1 MTGLANER
9 GDLQV
14 PQILDQNEIDA
25 LLSAVDEGALEGAL
39 GSDAEVAI
47 APGRPAAATR
57 DTQVQPYD
65 FKRPERVSK
74 EQMRSLES
82 LHETFS
88 RNFGAG
94 LSGHL
99 RTIVEVSII
108 SIEQM
113 TYSEFLQLLPN
124 PTCMQVLS
132 CQPLEGS
139 MILEINP
146 LIIFP
151 IIDRLLGGG
160 NEAAFIPDR
169 ALTDIETTL
178 VRCIIE
184 RATDT
189 LREAWMPVTEI
200 DFQAVRSESNPAMV
214 QIVPPNEVVVVMGFE
229 IGTGGRSGMMSLC
242 IPFNVIE
249 PIMSEFSGHNWS
261 VYNRS
266 DEDQTSKQRLATSIG
281 GTVVELTAYLA
292 ETTITLSEL
301 MQLKP
306 GDILKTDKSANSDLQ
321 ITVNGQPKFRGK
333 PGVYK
338 EHKALGLTRFALPQ
352 ERI

>member
-1 MTGLANER
+1 M
-9 GDLQV
+9 
-14 PQILDQNEIDA
+14 PQILDQTEIDA
-25 LLSAVDEGALEGAL
+25 LLSAVDEGALGSGAETAL
-39 GSDAEVAI
+39 LE
-47 APGRPAAATR
+47 GRPATAVSDAR
-57 DTQVQPYD
+57 VRPYD

-88 RNFGAG
+88 RSFGAS

-99 RTIVEVSII
+99 RTIVEVNII

-124 PTCMQVLS
+124 PTCLQLLS
-132 CQPLEGS
+132 CQPLDGNL
-139 MILEINP
+139 ILEINP

-160 NEAAFIPDR
+160 NDAAFIPDR
-169 ALTDIETTL
+169 ALTAIEATL
-178 VRCIIE
+178 VHCIIQ
-184 RATDT
+184 RAMDT
-189 LREAWMPVTEI
+189 LQEAWMPITRI

-214 QIVPPNEVVVVMGFE
+214 QIVPPDEVVVVMGFE
-229 IGTGGRSGMMSLC
+229 IGTGGRSGMMSFC

-261 VYNRS
+261 VYTRS
-266 DEDQTSKQRLATSIG
+266 SEDDASKNNLVARVQ
-281 GTVVELTAYLA
+281 GTVVNLTAYLA
-292 ETTITLSEL
+292 ETTITLNEL

-306 GDILKTDKSANSDLQ
+306 DDILKTDKPSNSELLV
-321 ITVNGQPKFRGK
+321 TVNGQPKFRGK
-333 PGVYK
+333 PGIYK
-338 EHKALGLTRFALPQ
+338 GRKALGLTRFALPQ

>member
-1 MTGLANER
+1 M
-9 GDLQV
+9 
-14 PQILDQNEIDA
+14 PQILDQSEIDA
-25 LLSAVDEGALEGAL
+25 LLSAVDEGAIGNDDVP
-39 GSDAEVAI
+39 SVASK
-47 APGRPAAATR
+47 ATTVSR
-57 DTQVQPYD
+57 DSQIRPYD

-88 RNFGAG
+88 RNFGAS
-94 LSGHL
+94 LSGYL
-99 RTIVEVSII
+99 RTIVEVNII

-124 PTCMQVLS
+124 PTCMHLLS
-132 CQPLEGS
+132 CRPLDGN

-160 NEAAFIPDR
+160 NDTAFIPDR
-169 ALTDIETTL
+169 ALTAIETML
-178 VRCIIE
+178 VDCIIQ
-184 RATDT
+184 RAVAT
-189 LREAWMPVTEI
+189 LHEAWTPITEI
-200 DFQAVRSESNPAMV
+200 EFKAARNESNPAMV

-229 IGTGGRSGMMSLC
+229 ISTGGRSGMMSFC

-249 PIMSEFSGHNWS
+249 PIMSEFTGHNWS
-261 VYNRS
+261 VYTRS
-266 DEDQTSKQRLATSIG
+266 SSDGQSKQNLVTRVG
-281 GTVVELTAYLA
+281 GTVVDLTAFLA
-292 ETTITLSEL
+292 ETSMTLDKL

-306 GDILKTDKSANSDLQ
+306 GDVIKTDKPSNKDLL

-333 PGVYK
+333 PGLYK
-338 EHKALGLTRFALPQ
+338 GHKALRLTRFALPQ

>member
-1 MTGLANER
+1 
-9 GDLQV
+9 V
-14 PQILDQNEIDA
+14 PQILDQTEIDA
-25 LLSAVDEGALEGAL
+25 LLSAVDDGAINNETEAGMPA
-39 GSDAEVAI
+39 S
-47 APGRPAAATR
+47 APTAAAR
-57 DTQVQPYD
+57 DSQIRAYD

-88 RNFGAG
+88 RNFGAS
-94 LSGHL
+94 LSGYL
-99 RTIVEVSII
+99 RTIVEVNII

-124 PTCMQVLS
+124 PTCMHLLS
-132 CQPLEGS
+132 CQPLEGN

-160 NEAAFIPDR
+160 NDAAFIPDR
-169 ALTDIETTL
+169 ALTAIEMML
-178 VRCIIE
+178 VHCIIE

-189 LREAWMPVTEI
+189 LQEAWLPITQI
-200 DFQAVRSESNPAMV
+200 DFQVVRTESNPAMV

-229 IGTGGRSGMMSLC
+229 IGTGGRSGMMSFC

-261 VYNRS
+261 VYTRS
-266 DEDQTSKQRLATSIG
+266 GEDDMSKKNLVTRIE
-281 GTVVELTAYLA
+281 GTVIDLTAYMA
-292 ETTITLSEL
+292 EATISVDEL

-306 GDILKTDKSANSDLQ
+306 GDVLKTNKSSSSDLL
-321 ITVNGQPKFRGK
+321 ITVNGRPKFRGK
-333 PGVYK
+333 PGIYK
-338 EHKALGLTRFALPQ
+338 GHKALSLTRFALPQ

>member
-1 MTGLANER
+1 
-9 GDLQV
+9 V
-14 PQILDQNEIDA
+14 PQILDQSEIDA
-25 LLSAVDEGALEGAL
+25 LLSAVDEGAMGGDGDAL
-39 GSDAEVAI
+39 PTPSKS
-47 APGRPAAATR
+47 AAASR
-57 DTQVQPYD
+57 DAQIRPYD

-88 RNFGAG
+88 RNFGAS

-99 RTIVEVSII
+99 RTIVEVNII

-124 PTCMQVLS
+124 PTCMHLLS
-132 CQPLEGS
+132 CRPLDGN

-160 NEAAFIPDR
+160 NDTAFIPDR
-169 ALTDIETTL
+169 ALTAIETML
-178 VRCIIE
+178 VDCIIQ
-184 RATDT
+184 RAVAT
-189 LREAWMPVTEI
+189 LREAWMPITDIE
-200 DFQAVRSESNPAMV
+200 FKAARHESNPAMV

-229 IGTGGRSGMMSLC
+229 IGTGGRSGMMSFC

-249 PIMSEFSGHNWS
+249 PIMSEFTGHNWS
-261 VYNRS
+261 VYTRS
-266 DEDQTSKQRLATSIG
+266 SADDQSKQNLVTRVA
-281 GTVVELTAYLA
+281 GTVVDLTAFLA
-292 ETTITLSEL
+292 ETSITLDAL
-301 MQLKP
+301 MRLKP
-306 GDILKTDKSANSDLQ
+306 GDVIKTDKPSGNDLLV
-321 ITVNGQPKFRGK
+321 TVNGQPKFRGK
-333 PGVYK
+333 PGLYK
-338 EHKALGLTRFALPQ
+338 GHKALRLTRFAPPQ

>member
-1 MTGLANER
+1 MPR
-9 GDLQV
+9 
-14 PQILDQNEIDA
+14 ILDQTEIDA
-25 LLSAVDEGALEGAL
+25 LLSAVDEGAL
-39 GSDAEVAI
+39 GSDTETTLLE
-47 APGRPAAATR
+47 GRPTTAVR
-57 DTQVQPYD
+57 DAQIRPYD
-65 FKRPERVSK
+65 FKQPERVSK

-88 RNFGAG
+88 RSFGAS

-99 RTIVEVSII
+99 RTIVEVNII

-124 PTCMQVLS
+124 PTCMQLLS
-132 CQPLEGS
+132 CRPLDGN

-160 NEAAFIPDR
+160 NDAAFIPDR
-169 ALTDIETTL
+169 ALTAIETTL
-178 VRCIIE
+178 VHCIIE
-184 RATDT
+184 RAMDT
-189 LREAWMPVTEI
+189 LQEAWRPITSI

-214 QIVPPNEVVVVMGFE
+214 QIVPPDEVVVVMGFE

-249 PIMSEFSGHNWS
+249 PIMSECRGHNWS
-261 VYNRS
+261 VYTRSNEDDASKNRLVG
-266 DEDQTSKQRLATSIG
+266 RVR
-281 GTVVELTAYLA
+281 GTVVNLTAYLA
-292 ETTITLSEL
+292 ETTISLDEL

-306 GDILKTDKSANSDLQ
+306 DDILKTEKPAKGELLV
-321 ITVNGQPKFRGK
+321 TVNGRPKFRGK
-333 PGVYK
+333 PGIYK
-338 EHKALGLTRFALPQ
+338 GRKALGLTRFALPQ

>member
-1 MTGLANER
+1 M
-9 GDLQV
+9 

-25 LLSAVDEGALEGAL
+25 LLAAVDQGTVGAEADLPVTL
-39 GSDAEVAI
+39 
-47 APGRPAAATR
+47 PGKQGFSPRGN
-57 DTQVQPYD
+57 QVRPYD

-94 LSGHL
+94 LSGYL
-99 RTIVEVSII
+99 RTIVEVNII

-124 PTCMQVLS
+124 PTCMNLLG
-132 CQPLEGS
+132 CKPLEGNL
-139 MILEINP
+139 ILEVNP

-169 ALTDIETTL
+169 ALTAIETVL
-178 VRCIIE
+178 VTRIIT
-184 RATDT
+184 RALDA
-189 LREAWMPVTEI
+189 LHEAWLPVREI
-200 DFQAVRSESNPAMV
+200 QFAISHTESNPAMV
-214 QIVPPNEVVVVMGFE
+214 QIVPPNEVVVVIGFE
-229 IGTGGRSGMMSLC
+229 IGMGGRSGMMSFC

-249 PIMSEFSGHNWS
+249 PIMSEFTGHNWS
-261 VYNRS
+261 VYSRS
-266 DEDQTSKQRLATSIG
+266 SDNEESRMHMVSRIS
-281 GTVVELTAYLA
+281 GTAVDLTAYLA
-292 ETTITLSEL
+292 ETTISLDEL
-301 MQLKP
+301 MRLKP
-306 GDILKTDKSANSDLQ
+306 GDVLQTGKSSGGELLVIIND
-321 ITVNGQPKFRGK
+321 QPKFRAK
-333 PGVYK
+333 PGTYK
-338 EHKALGLTRFALPQ
+338 GRKAIELTRPALPQ

>member
-1 MTGLANER
+1 M
-9 GDLQV
+9 
-14 PQILDQNEIDA
+14 PQILDQSEIDA
-25 LLSAVDEGALEGAL
+25 LLAAVDEGVVGSDGEAAAQSTGAPAL
-39 GSDAEVAI
+39 GNQND
-47 APGRPAAATR
+47 
-57 DTQVQPYD
+57 QVRPYD

-88 RNFGAG
+88 RNFGAS
-94 LSGHL
+94 LSGYL
-99 RTIVEVSII
+99 RTIVEVHII

-124 PTCMQVLS
+124 PTCMNLLT
-132 CQPLEGS
+132 CKPLDGN

-169 ALTDIETTL
+169 ALTAIETVL
-178 VRCIIE
+178 VNRIIG
-184 RATDT
+184 RALET
-189 LREAWMPVTEI
+189 LREAWSPVREI
-200 DFQAVRSESNPAMV
+200 QFDTIHTESNPALV
-214 QIVPPNEVVVVMGFE
+214 QIVPPNEVVVVIGFE
-229 IGTGGRSGMMSLC
+229 IGMGGRSGMMSFC

-249 PIMSEFSGHNWS
+249 PIMGEFTGHNWS
-261 VYNRS
+261 IYSRRS
-266 DEDQTSKQRLATSIG
+266 DDGQARTSMSERVG
-281 GTVVELTAYLA
+281 GTPVELTALLA
-292 ETTITLSEL
+292 GTQISLQEL
-301 MQLKP
+301 MTLKP
-306 GDILKTDKSANSDLQ
+306 GDIIKTDKASDSELLL
-321 ITVNGQPKFRGK
+321 TVNGRSKFRGK

-338 EHKALGLTRFALPQ
+338 GRKAVVLSRFALPQ

>member
-1 MTGLANER
+1 MPR
-9 GDLQV
+9 
-14 PQILDQNEIDA
+14 ILDQTEIDA
-25 LLSAVDEGALEGAL
+25 LLSAVDKGAL
-39 GSDAEVAI
+39 GSDTETALPE
-47 APGRPAAATR
+47 GRPAAAVR
-57 DTQVQPYD
+57 DAQIRPYD

-88 RNFGAG
+88 RNFGAS

-99 RTIVEVSII
+99 RTIVEVNII

-124 PTCMQVLS
+124 PTCMQLLS
-132 CQPLEGS
+132 CRPLDGN

-160 NEAAFIPDR
+160 NDAAFIPDR
-169 ALTDIETTL
+169 ALTAIETTL
-178 VRCIIE
+178 VHCIIQ
-184 RATDT
+184 RAMDT
-189 LREAWMPVTEI
+189 LQEAWMPITRI

-261 VYNRS
+261 VYTRSSEDDASKNRLVTRI
-266 DEDQTSKQRLATSIG
+266 Q
-281 GTVVELTAYLA
+281 GTVVNLTAYLA
-292 ETTITLSEL
+292 ETTISLNEL

-306 GDILKTDKSANSDLQ
+306 DDILKTDKSSDSELLV
-321 ITVNGQPKFRGK
+321 TVNGQPKFRGK
-333 PGVYK
+333 PGIYK
-338 EHKALGLTRFALPQ
+338 GRKALGLTRFALPQ

>member
-1 MTGLANER
+1 M
-9 GDLQV
+9 

-25 LLSAVDEGALEGAL
+25 LLSAVDEGALGGE
-39 GSDAEVAI
+39 AEAAM
-47 APGRPAAATR
+47 APGRPAVATR
-57 DTQVQPYD
+57 DAPTPPRMQPYD

-94 LSGHL
+94 LSAHL

-124 PTCMQVLS
+124 PTCLQVLG

-169 ALTDIETTL
+169 ALTGIETTL

-184 RATDT
+184 RATGT
-189 LREAWMPVTEI
+189 LREAWMPVAEI

-229 IGTGGRSGMMSLC
+229 IATGGRSGMMSLC

-266 DEDQTSKQRLATSIG
+266 NKDQSSKQCLATRIG

-292 ETTITLSEL
+292 ETTISLSEL

-306 GDILKTDKSANSDLQ
+306 GDVLKTDKPANGDLQ
-321 ITVNGQPKFRGK
+321 ITVNGQAKFRGK

-338 EHKALGLTRFALPQ
+338 GHKALGLTRFALPQ

>member
-1 MTGLANER
+1 M
-9 GDLQV
+9 
-14 PQILDQNEIDA
+14 PQILDQTEIDA
-25 LLSAVDEGALEGAL
+25 LLSAVDEGSL
-39 GSDAEVAI
+39 GSDTESALLAGGPSVAV
-47 APGRPAAATR
+47 R
-57 DTQVQPYD
+57 DAQIRPYD

-88 RNFGAG
+88 RSFGAS

-99 RTIVEVSII
+99 RTIVEVNII

-124 PTCMQVLS
+124 PTCMQLLS
-132 CQPLEGS
+132 CRPLDGN

-160 NEAAFIPDR
+160 NDAAFIPDR
-169 ALTDIETTL
+169 ALTAIETTL
-178 VRCIIE
+178 VQCIIQ
-184 RATDT
+184 RAMDT
-189 LREAWMPVTEI
+189 LQEAWMPITKI
-200 DFQAVRSESNPAMV
+200 DFQTVRSESNPAMV

-229 IGTGGRSGMMSLC
+229 IGTGGRSGMMSFC

-261 VYNRS
+261 VYTRNN
-266 DEDQTSKQRLATSIG
+266 EDDASKNNLVTRIQ
-281 GTVVELTAYLA
+281 GTVVNLTAYLA
-292 ETTITLSEL
+292 ETTISLDEL
-301 MQLKP
+301 MHLKP
-306 GDILKTDKSANSDLQ
+306 DDILKTDKPSKGELLV
-321 ITVNGQPKFRGK
+321 TVNGQPKFRGK
-333 PGVYK
+333 PGIYK
-338 EHKALGLTRFALPQ
+338 GRKALGLTRFALPQ